1 MGVTYDR
8 FLQSGIDLSTLDIR
22 AGDNSPY
29 FCTPRGAS
37 IIGWTVNSVHFCFV
51 HGCGETVFSVSP
63 RAAAPDFLRAVA
75 RDFDSFLRLLLSCGS
90 AAVLEQGARYPKE
103 IFESNLE
110 HAFLSEEART
120 TLAAIADTFRLDPM
134 PSPWDYM
141 SELHQGFDYSAIAFT
156 DPDCAPA
163 EPGSTA
169 WAVTFGGGRLERP
182 GREISLDRH
191 FAWAGREWAIPA
203 VYECALGLVVD
214 VCMRANPDDVR
225 AFYSKWGTQEREFTR
240 QEQEAIRAE
249 NPFIFDYSC
258 SLTLNQDELPHHHSI
273 GSGWFSGLWE
283 ERGWAA
289 AAVEHYGLDP
299 DSGWQVSRLS
309 FSWAGRRRPRIES
322 LSVTLDAHPA
332 AVHGEA
338 FTVSAPGDTA
348 VLINPETEE
357 PCILTVCEYEPK
369 VAEDRDGGGWE
380 YPRHSVAMSY
390 TLSPDPGPE
399 VLHINDCCEGS
410 QPRPTGVSGEGRTS
424 PQYSFYL
431 VPNLPDRYCT
441 FSSRYFDPPE
451 QIEWQP
457 TFMVKRHEPFELTL
471 I

>member
-1 MGVTYDR
+1 MDR
-8 FLQSGIDLSTLDIR
+8 
-22 AGDNSPY
+22 P
-29 FCTPRGAS
+29 
-37 IIGWTVNSVHFCFV
+37 
-51 HGCGETVFSVSP
+51 
-63 RAAAPDFLRAVA
+63 
-75 RDFDSFLRLLLSCGS
+75 
-90 AAVLEQGARYPKE
+90 
-103 IFESNLE
+103 
-110 HAFLSEEART
+110 
-120 TLAAIADTFRLDPM
+120 
-134 PSPWDYM
+134 
-141 SELHQGFDYSAIAFT
+141 
-156 DPDCAPA
+156 PA
-163 EPGSTA
+163 
-169 WAVTFGGGRLERP
+169 
-182 GREISLDRH
+182 
-191 FAWAGREWAIPA
+191 
-203 VYECALGLVVD
+203 
-214 VCMRANPDDVR
+214 
-225 AFYSKWGTQEREFTR
+225 
-240 QEQEAIRAE
+240 
-249 NPFIFDYSC
+249 
-258 SLTLNQDELPHHHSI
+258 
-273 GSGWFSGLWE
+273 
-283 ERGWAA
+283 
-289 AAVEHYGLDP
+289 
-299 DSGWQVSRLS
+299 
-309 FSWAGRRRPRIES
+309 PRIES

-441 FSSRYFDPPE
+441 FSSRYFDLPK

>member
-156 DPDCAPA
+156 DP
-163 EPGSTA
+163 
-169 WAVTFGGGRLERP
+169 
-182 GREISLDRH
+182 
-191 FAWAGREWAIPA
+191 
-203 VYECALGLVVD
+203 
-214 VCMRANPDDVR
+214 
-225 AFYSKWGTQEREFTR
+225 
-240 QEQEAIRAE
+240 
-249 NPFIFDYSC
+249 
-258 SLTLNQDELPHHHSI
+258 
-273 GSGWFSGLWE
+273 
-283 ERGWAA
+283 
-289 AAVEHYGLDP
+289 
-299 DSGWQVSRLS
+299 
-309 FSWAGRRRPRIES
+309 
-322 LSVTLDAHPA
+322 
-332 AVHGEA
+332 
-338 FTVSAPGDTA
+338 
-348 VLINPETEE
+348 
-357 PCILTVCEYEPK
+357 
-369 VAEDRDGGGWE
+369 
-380 YPRHSVAMSY
+380 
-390 TLSPDPGPE
+390 GPE
-399 VLHINDCCEGS
+399 VLHINDCCDGS

-441 FSSRYFDPPE
+441 FSSRYFDPAE

-457 TFMVKRHEPFELTL
+457 TFMVKRHGPFELTL